1 MFKKN
6 HRHETIRNQIRS
18 SAYMLVPLV
27 MLVVV
32 KIMFMKTVAGLE
44 RLSVEKKKKQKTLQ
58 LTLYLISEEIDV
70 ES

>member
-18 SAYMLVPLV
+18 SVYMLVPLV